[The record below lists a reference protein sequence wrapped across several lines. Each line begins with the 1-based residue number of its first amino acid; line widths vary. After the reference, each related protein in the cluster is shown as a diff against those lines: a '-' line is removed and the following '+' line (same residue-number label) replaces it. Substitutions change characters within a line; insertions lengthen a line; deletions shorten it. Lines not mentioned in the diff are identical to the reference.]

1 MQPMWRQQLPLEPI
15 QMVCHNILLYN
26 SFVSIIF
33 ALFWLISHDDDDYND
48 YNEITFLNHSV
59 NRAGDIVF
67 YSVAFAIFEQLSDF
81 IC

>member
-1 MQPMWRQQLPLEPI
+1 
-15 QMVCHNILLYN
+15 MVCHTFCSIILLFQLYLLCFDRIHINN
-26 SFVSIIF
+26 SF
-33 ALFWLISHDDDDYND
+33 AKMISHDDDDYND